1 MTYEEITKATLEE
14 LEARKEAIDTRLF
27 YLEMA
32 DMLIGKEYEEY
43 NKLTNEKM
51 WIIEEIRE
59 RRQADQA

>member
-1 MTYEEITKATLEE
+1 MTYTEITKATLEE
-14 LEARKEAIDTRLF
+14 LEARKEEIDTRLF

-51 WIIEEIRE
+51 WIIGEIRE

>member
-1 MTYEEITKATLEE
+1 MTYAEITKATLEE

-51 WIIEEIRE
+51 WIIGEIRE
-59 RRQADQA
+59 HRQAD

>member
-1 MTYEEITKATLEE
+1 MTYTEITKATLEE

-51 WIIEEIRE
+51 WIIGEIRE
-59 RRQADQA
+59 RRQAD